1 MKRREF
7 LLSSGAVL
15 AVASCTPKP
24 PPAADPFPAAFA
36 PVRDVLKKQIANM
49 TIPGSVFLVARVGK
63 DGGDKDEIVVSAD
76 GVTTVGGSAP
86 MQRDTIFRIASMT
99 KAITAAAVMMLVED
113 GKLTLDEPAE
123 RLLPELTNRKV
134 LKTISSPIDDTVPA
148 NHPITVRE
156 IMNFTFGFGLNFDPT
171 LPINKAGVERQLT
184 LAEPTPMT
192 PHAPDEWMKLFGE
205 LPLMYQPGERWL
217 YNAGSLLQGVLVRR
231 ASGQDFDT
239 FVSER
244 ITGPLGMKDT
254 GFFVPAD
261 KLNRFAGC
269 GTFTDPATKQ
279 EIRMDKDGAES
290 AYATRPVFPSGA
302 GGLCSTVDDYLAFQ
316 LMLLAGGE
324 LRGKKLLTPESVR
337 AMTTN
342 QLTDEQRKASANSLT
357 PGMFD
362 TAGWGYGMGVQV
374 AGNPD
379 TDTPGAYGWDGGF
392 GSSWFTDPNRK
403 VISIVMTQGSNVLFN
418 GALPAYRS
426 AVYKA
431 TAGA

>member
-15 AVASCTPKP
+15 AIASCTPKP
-24 PPAADPFPAAFA
+24 TPAADPFPAAFA
-36 PVRDVLKKQIANM
+36 PVRNVLKKQIADM
-49 TIPGSVFLVARVGK
+49 TIPGSVFLIAHNLK
-63 DGGDKDEIVVSAD
+63 DVGDKDEVIVSAD

-99 KAITAAAVMMLVED
+99 KAVTAAAVMMLVEE
-113 GKLTLDEPAE
+113 GKLTLDENAE
-123 RLLPELTNRKV
+123 RLLPELANRKV

-148 NHPITVRE
+148 SHPITVRE
-156 IMNFTFGFGLNFDPT
+156 IMNFTFGYGINFDPS
-171 LPINKAGVERQLT
+171 LPINKAGAERQLT

-192 PHAPDEWMKLFGE
+192 PHAPDEWMRLFGE

-217 YNAGSLLQGVLVRR
+217 YNVGSLLQGVLVRR

-254 GFFVPAD
+254 AFFVAPD

-269 GTFTDPATKQ
+269 ANFTDPATKKQ
-279 EIRMDKDGAES
+279 TRMDKDGAES
-290 AYATRPVFPSGA
+290 AYATRPIFPSGA

-316 LMLLAGGE
+316 RMLLADGE
-324 LRGKKLLTPESVR
+324 LGGKKLLSPESVR
-337 AMTTN
+337 LMTTN
-342 QLTDEQRKASANSLT
+342 QLTDEQRKVSDKSLT

-362 TAGWGYGMGVQV
+362 AAGWGYGMGVQI
-374 AGNPD
+374 AANPD
-379 TDTPGAYGWDGGF
+379 TDIPGAYGWDGGF

-403 VISIVMTQGSNVLFN
+403 IISIVMTQSPDFLFN
-418 GALPAYRS
+418 GGLAAYRS

-431 TAGA
+431 TAAS